1 MDVRERQKDFGW
13 QGLPEGAV
21 AVNGRVWF
29 QDLHGLRAVFVNQS
43 PFYRFPVQDEVE
55 NRFTAAQLVETE
67 LASVN
72 EVCQAFSLSP
82 RTFSRIRQELLR
94 GGIEALVK
102 GPRGPHGRRAKTMQL
117 AVTIVRLYEQ
127 HQTVY
132 QIASRIGLCPR
143 TVGRVLKDQ
152 GIARRGNR
160 TASPTLFP
168 DASSAV
174 EPSESP
180 PSLPCEAEVGAAP
193 EVADCPREAM
203 LEARELVPATSAGE
217 ADDLAASEVLAL
229 EAETR
234 ECLAVTMAAGTL
246 PAAGETDASPQR
258 SAAAEKDANCG
269 ASELP
274 PHVEATSI
282 PYASPVDRLAT
293 VMGWIEEAPVAFT
306 SAKAVPQAGV
316 LLGLALLGETHL
328 VEEARAVYGR
338 LKKGWYGLRSLLW
351 TLVAM
356 ALLRIKRP
364 EQIKH
369 QDPVSLGQVLGLP
382 RSAEVKTIRRKMT
395 EVTQR
400 RLAAQLHRRLA
411 QRRAADHADEL
422 ATLYVDGHVQVYYG
436 QHRLGKTYATRL
448 KNVARGETDYW
459 VHLRSGRP
467 LLVVH
472 DAANGPFA
480 KVLREQVLPEIRR
493 VIGEQRVAVVFDRAG
508 WCKELMWA
516 LLEANFDF
524 ITYRKGAY
532 DPLDEKCFRKV
543 TIQRDGHTVQYDL
556 AEDVFAEEGW
566 PSLRLIAAKKKN
578 GHQTHIIASGR
589 ATWEALEKTAEPDLP
604 AEEIA
609 WWMFGRWCQE
619 NWFKYMKEE
628 FLLDVLVDYGT
639 EPDDPQREVVN
650 PERRKLDRQ
659 LRVARARLNREE
671 GKHAQLARGARKARR
686 KARGKAPQN
695 CDRCGK
701 CACCSLASHNLVL
714 AEARAEV
721 EQLLQRREQTPRKIP
736 LGEASDRDPVKLSY
750 ERKLFTDTV
759 KICAYEIETR
769 LFEMAL
775 GTFRRGPWEGRSL
788 IREILQTSGDL
799 RVSNETLE
807 VHLNQLSTPRATRA
821 MMSICDQL
829 NALQPQ
835 LPESPLRLRFFVN
848 PRPVGE

>member
-1 MDVRERQKDFGW
+1 MDAREGQKDFGW
-13 QGLPEGAV
+13 QQGLPEGAV

-29 QDLHGLRAVFVNQS
+29 QDLYGLRAVFVDQA
-43 PFYRFPVQDEVE
+43 PFYRFAVQSEVE
-55 NRFTAAQLVETE
+55 KRFTAAQLVEAE
-67 LASVN
+67 LASAS

-82 RTFSRIRQELLR
+82 RTFSRIRRELQQ
-94 GGIEALVK
+94 GGVEALVK
-102 GPRGPHGRRAKTMQL
+102 GPHGPHGRRPETQQL
-117 AVTIVRLYEQ
+117 AFTIVRLYEQ

-132 QIASRIGLCPR
+132 QIASRVGLCPR
-143 TVGRVLKDQ
+143 TVGRVLQDQ
-152 GIARRGNR
+152 GIARRGHR
-160 TASPTLFP
+160 TASPPLFP
-168 DASSAV
+168 DTPSAV
-174 EPSESP
+174 EPSES
-180 PSLPCEAEVGAAP
+180 SASRLPCEAQAGPAP
-193 EVADCPREAM
+193 EVADGSGEGTREAC
-203 LEARELVPATSAGE
+203 ELVPAAFVGE
-217 ADDLAASEVLAL
+217 AADLAATEVLASQT
-229 EAETR
+229 EMR
-234 ECLAVTMAAGTL
+234 DCLAVTSVTGTL
-246 PAAGETDASPQR
+246 SAADETDASPR
-258 SAAAEKDANCG
+258 PSVAAEKEADLG
-269 ASELP
+269 TTELLP
-274 PHVEATSI
+274 RVEATSI

-293 VMGWIEEAPVAFT
+293 VMGLIEEAPVSFA
-306 SAKAVPQAGV
+306 SAEAVPQAGV

-338 LKKGWYGLRSLLW
+338 LKNGWYGLRSLLS
-351 TLVAM
+351 TLIAM

-364 EQIKH
+364 EQIKR

-382 RSAEVKTIRRKMT
+382 RSAEVKTIRRKLS
-395 EVTQR
+395 EVAQR

-411 QRRAADHADEL
+411 QRRAAAHADEL
-422 ATLYVDGHVQVYYG
+422 ATLYVDGHVLVYHG

-448 KNVARGETDYW
+448 KSVARGETDYG

-480 KVLREQVLPEIRR
+480 KVLREQVLPEIRS
-493 VIGEQRVAVVFDRAG
+493 VIGAQRVTVVFDRAG
-508 WCKELMWA
+508 WCKELLWA

-532 DPLDEKCFRKV
+532 EPLDETLFRTA
-543 TIQRDGHTVQYDL
+543 TIQRDGHTVQYEL
-556 AEDVFAEEGW
+556 AEGVFAEDGW

-578 GHQTHIIASGR
+578 GHQTQLVASGR

-604 AEEIA
+604 AEELA

-628 FLLDVLVDYGT
+628 FLLDVLAEYAT

-650 PERRKLDRQ
+650 PERRKLDRC
-659 LRVARARLNREE
+659 LRVARTRLNREE
-671 GKHAQLARGARKARR
+671 AKHAQWVRGEHKARR
-686 KARGKAPQN
+686 KTREN
-695 CDRCGK
+695 CGGCGA
-701 CACCSLASHNLVL
+701 CASCCLAAQERVL

-721 EQLLQRREQTPRKIP
+721 EQLLQRRKQTPNKIP

-769 LFEMAL
+769 LFDMVLSE
-775 GTFRRGPWEGRSL
+775 FRRGPWEGRSL
-788 IREILQTSGDL
+788 IRDMLQNSGNL
-799 RVSNETLE
+799 RVNNETLE
-807 VHLNQLSTPRATRA
+807 VHLNQLSTPRATLA
-821 MMSICDQL
+821 MMSICEQL